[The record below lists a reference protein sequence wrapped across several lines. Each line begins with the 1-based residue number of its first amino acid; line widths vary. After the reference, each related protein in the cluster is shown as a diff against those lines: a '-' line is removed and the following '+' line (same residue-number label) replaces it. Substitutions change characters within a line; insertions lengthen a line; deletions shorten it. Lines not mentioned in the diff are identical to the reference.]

1 MISVIPLYA
10 ALLGL
15 IYIYL
20 SVATLTRRKKI
31 LVALGDGGDKLL
43 QKKMRAHGNFQ
54 EYVPISLILIGFAE
68 YLGAASLFVHGLGV
82 ALLVGR
88 ISHAYGVSMLH
99 EKLVFRVTGMALT
112 FLSILL
118 SSIAI
123 LYLLYR

>member
-68 YLGAASLFVHGLGV
+68 YLGTASLFVHGLGV

-99 EKLVFRVTGMALT
+99 EK
-112 FLSILL
+112 
-118 SSIAI
+118 
-123 LYLLYR
+123 